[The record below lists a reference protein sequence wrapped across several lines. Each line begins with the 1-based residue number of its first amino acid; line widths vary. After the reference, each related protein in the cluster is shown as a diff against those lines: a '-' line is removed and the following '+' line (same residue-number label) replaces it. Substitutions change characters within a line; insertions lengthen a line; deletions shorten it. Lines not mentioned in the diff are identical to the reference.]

1 MKTIFALSILLSA
14 IVLPALC
21 QTPQSSVETDIAVIK
36 TEIKNLKEI
45 ISTGFG
51 NVQQDLDII
60 QKNFQQDLDTV
71 QKNFQQDLDAVQKN
85 FDRQNNIIIACIGI
99 PMAILTIG
107 ATVWGI
113 LAHRR
118 SRKEHI
124 LEMQIEALT
133 QEIETLKRQRI
144 VNP

>member
-1 MKTIFALSILLSA
+1 MKTIFVLSILLSA
-14 IVLPALC
+14 VVLPALC

-51 NVQQDLDII
+51 SVQQDLDII
-60 QKNFQQDLDTV
+60 QKNFQQDLG
-71 QKNFQQDLDAVQKN
+71 NVQKN

-118 SRKEHI
+118 SRREHT

-133 QEIETLKRQRI
+133 QEVERLKQQRI